1 MMDIKTVVLAIP
13 LSMAVRHLA
22 TKALAE
28 IIIRWGPALRGI
40 LPGTRPKE
48 K

>member
-1 MMDIKTVVLAIP
+1 MDIKTVVLAIP
-13 LSMAVRHLA
+13 LSMVVRHIATRALA
-22 TKALAE
+22 T
-28 IIIRWGPALRGI
+28 IITRWGPALRGI